1 MKPAVIL
8 LAATA
13 LAGVSGCT
21 TTSSDEAGANSLHSR
36 ILTLD
41 THLDTPEHFSR
52 AGWSM
57 MDRHAVTVDGTQ
69 VDLPRMKAGGLDGG
83 FFVIYTG
90 QGDLTA
96 EGYRYAR
103 DFALKRAVEI
113 REMVAADFLEST
125 VESRYR
131 LGPFFV
137 EYYRRLRLTDPLVL
151 SGAKFLRPLLTQVPC
166 PCTTI
171 LARLYGKTVMCVAEE
186 RSSNATFATSYE
198 LGRPMPLLRGATS
211 KAVLSTLPKRQILT
225 LMTEVPADVP
235 EDPEVF
241 YTEFTNIRKIGISE
255 THGQVD
261 PNLIGIAAPVKSAD
275 LGINASLSVIIERDS
290 LSDDIRPHI
299 YSALSS
305 TARMIEGFMAG
316 LPSREHT

>member
-1 MKPAVIL
+1 MMGISRYTRIL
-8 LAATA
+8 A
-13 LAGVSGCT
+13 LF
-21 TTSSDEAGANSLHSR
+21 DEAHPAWTVAEISEV
-36 ILTLD
+36 LD
-41 THLDTPEHFSR
+41 TSASTL
-52 AGWSM
+52 
-57 MDRHAVTVDGTQ
+57 
-69 VDLPRMKAGGLDGG
+69 
-83 FFVIYTG
+83 
-90 QGDLTA
+90 
-96 EGYRYAR
+96 YR
-103 DFALKRAVEI
+103 LI
-113 REMVAADFLEST
+113 REMVAADLLEST

-151 SGAKFLRPLLTQVPC
+151 SGAKFLRPLLAQVPC
-166 PCTTI
+166 PGTTI

-211 KAVLSTLPKRQILT
+211 KAVLSTLPKRQIMSLIAEAPTDAPENPDT
-225 LMTEVPADVP
+225 L
-235 EDPEVF
+235 
-241 YTEFTNIRKIGISE
+241 YSEFTGIRKIGISE

-261 PNLIGIAAPVKSAD
+261 RNLVGIAAPVKSAD

-290 LSDDIRPHI
+290 LSDTIRPQI

-316 LPSREHT
+316 LPPHEIPAPSPVSPTDPV